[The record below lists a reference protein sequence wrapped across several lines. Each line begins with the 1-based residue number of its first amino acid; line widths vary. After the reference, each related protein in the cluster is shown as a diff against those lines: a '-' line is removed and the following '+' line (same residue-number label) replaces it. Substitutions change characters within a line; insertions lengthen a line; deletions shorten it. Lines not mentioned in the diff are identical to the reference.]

1 MINNVTVLENA
12 EAVEIEI
19 KTSAELNHNI
29 VVDVITMDG
38 TAIG

>member
-1 MINNVTVLENA
+1 MVNNVTVLENA

-19 KTSAELNHNI
+19 RRSAELDSNI
-29 VVDVITMDG
+29 VVDVITIDG